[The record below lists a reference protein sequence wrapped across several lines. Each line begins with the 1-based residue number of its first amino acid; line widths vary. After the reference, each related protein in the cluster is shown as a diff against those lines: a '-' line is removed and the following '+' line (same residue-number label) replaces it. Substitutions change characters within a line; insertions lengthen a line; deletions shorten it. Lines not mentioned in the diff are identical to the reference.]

1 MIMKKICLIIGY
13 ISSFLI
19 YAQSAPTIE
28 WERAYGGSD
37 TDSSSMIIQ
46 TTDGGYIVV
55 GYTYS
60 TNGDVNGEPPGTAN
74 YWIVKLDEIG
84 TIQWQKSI
92 GGFGF
97 QNATSIQQ
105 TTDGGYVVA
114 GYGHSPLNPGGSFD
128 YWIVKLNEIGTIEW
142 EKNYGGSNND
152 EAYSIQQTIDGGY
165 IIAGT
170 SNSIDGDIT
179 ENQGSSDYWIVKIDE
194 IGTIQWQKSY
204 GGSSWDEARVI
215 QQTTD
220 GGYIVAGNSNSNDGD
235 ITGNNGGYDYWIV
248 KIDEIGT
255 IEWEK
260 SLGGSGVDRAMSIIQ
275 TTDGEYIVAGYS
287 DSIDGDVTGN
297 HGYFDYWIV
306 KLGEN
311 GTIQWQKTLGGGG
324 EDRAMSIIQTTDG
337 GYVLAGETYSW
348 DGDVTQNNGDYDFWI
363 VKIDEFGTIRWQKT
377 YGGSARDQAKSIQQ
391 TTDSGYIVAGNTR
404 SYDGDVTGHHGSGDY
419 WVVKLS
425 EEGMATQ
432 EIQNEKITVYP
443 NPAKDVLHFSEEVS
457 NIKITD
463 LSGKT
468 AKEFSAF
475 GKSVNVSGLAK
486 GVYMIMATSKSGKV
500 VSEKFIKE

>member
-1 MIMKKICLIIGY
+1 MIMKKICLIIGF

-37 TDSSSMIIQ
+37 TDSSSMILQ

-55 GYTYS
+55 GLTYS

-84 TIQWQKSI
+84 AIQWQKSI

-152 EAYSIQQTIDGGY
+152 EAYSIQQTTDGGY

-170 SNSIDGDIT
+170 SNSINGDIT
-179 ENQGSSDYWIVKIDE
+179 ENQGSF
-194 IGTIQWQKSY
+194 
-204 GGSSWDEARVI
+204 
-215 QQTTD
+215 
-220 GGYIVAGNSNSNDGD
+220 
-235 ITGNNGGYDYWIV
+235 DYWIV

-260 SLGGSGVDRAMSIIQ
+260 SIGGSGVDRGMSIIQ
-275 TTDGEYIVAGYS
+275 TADGEYIVAGYS

-324 EDRAMSIIQTTDG
+324 EDRAMSVIQTTDG

-348 DGDVTQNNGDYDFWI
+348 DGDVNQNNGDYDFWI
-363 VKIDEFGTIRWQKT
+363 VKIDEFGMIRWQKT

-432 EIQNEKITVYP
+432 EIQDEKITVYP
-443 NPAKDVLHFSEEVS
+443 NPAKDVLHFSEEVY

-468 AKEFSAF
+468 VKEFYAF

-486 GVYMIMATSKSGKV
+486 GVYMIMATSKSGKM